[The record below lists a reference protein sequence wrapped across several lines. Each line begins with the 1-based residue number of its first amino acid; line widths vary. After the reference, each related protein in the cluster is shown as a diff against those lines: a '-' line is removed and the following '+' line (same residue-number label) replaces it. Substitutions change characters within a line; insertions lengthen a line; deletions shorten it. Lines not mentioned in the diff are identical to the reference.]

1 MDVDEDSAKVRFPPP
16 FIYLG
21 LLLLGLAADRILPWS
36 IALPSR
42 TRIVVALVCAI
53 VGLFLMI
60 AATGRF
66 RRKGTDLKPWK
77 SSKLIVDDGIYGF
90 SRNPMYLAMILLYAA
105 FAFGFSSLGALLLLP
120 VTIFLIRTQ
129 VIAREERY
137 LEAKFGDSYRTY
149 KARVRRWL

>member
-42 TRIVVALVCAI
+42 TRIVVVLVCAM
-53 VGLFLMI
+53 VGLFVMI

-66 RRKGTDLKPWK
+66 RSKKTDLKPWK
-77 SSKLIVDDGIYGF
+77 STRLIVDDGIYGF
-90 SRNPMYLAMILLYAA
+90 SRNPMYLGMILLYAA
-105 FAFGFSSLGALLLLP
+105 FAFGFSSLGAFLLLP

-149 KARVRRWL
+149 KTRVRRWL